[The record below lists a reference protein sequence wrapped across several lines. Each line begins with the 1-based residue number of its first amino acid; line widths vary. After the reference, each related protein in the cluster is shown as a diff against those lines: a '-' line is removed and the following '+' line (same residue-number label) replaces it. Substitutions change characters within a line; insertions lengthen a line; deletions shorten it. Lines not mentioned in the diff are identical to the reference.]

1 MFQFQ
6 CFCIYCIFINIVIIP
21 GTFKVWLANVVPVV
35 SRKYAPPPP
44 FATLA
49 LVQNA
54 GRAYTRDVTI
64 FSHDY
69 ALPSGHEAIVS
80 GGWGPSMGRR
90 QARGGEMLPMLA
102 VG

>member
-1 MFQFQ
+1 M
-6 CFCIYCIFINIVIIP
+6 IIP

-35 SRKYAPPPP
+35 SRKYAPPP
-44 FATLA
+44 FRNLSLSTKRREGLY
-49 LVQNA
+49 A
-54 GRAYTRDVTI
+54 GCDN
-64 FSHDY
+64 FSHNY